1 MLRSKLARAKV
12 LRAEVPPLPAGY
24 FYADAK
30 DGDNNVN
37 IVPEGFREPERFSA
51 LKKAF
56 AGVSAVQCGFCIPG
70 MILAAEAAL
79 LNKNAAHTEA
89 EIREGLSGSPCRCTG
104 YNAIVSAVSGAAKE
118 GTGLWCMDTLRPL
131 CVRR

>member
-12 LRAEVPPLPAGY
+12 LRAEAPPLPAGY

-70 MILAAEAAL
+70 MILAAEAL